1 MNLPINEVP
10 IKFGSRNEFFS
21 FGVKGINFVDPKGV
35 RLKSKRIASLFGLGF
50 LFPGILT

>member
-21 FGVKGINFVDPKGV
+21 FGAKGINCVDPRRVPNKKKEKQAPSG
-35 RLKSKRIASLFGLGF
+35 LDFYSLEF
-50 LFPGILT
+50 